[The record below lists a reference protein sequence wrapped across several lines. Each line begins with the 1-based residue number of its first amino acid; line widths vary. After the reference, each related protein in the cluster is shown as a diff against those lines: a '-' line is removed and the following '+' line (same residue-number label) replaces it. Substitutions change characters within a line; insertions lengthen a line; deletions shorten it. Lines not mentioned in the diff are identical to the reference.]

1 MYYFIHG
8 ECLNLEVKTAMLK
21 FEIGNVIDA
30 LKEERKYCYL
40 RTHFINVSIICVAAN
55 VQ

>member
-21 FEIGNVIDA
+21 FEIGNIIIDA
-30 LKEERKYCYL
+30 LKEERKYCEL
-40 RTHFINVSIICVAAN
+40 RTHFISIICVAAN